1 VGQPAEALS
10 WDFAC
15 PDWADRLRQGK
26 SLLPPLPLNDN
37 EAQRAVDIFNNL
49 RLPDVPGQPLLAEAA
64 GEWGRDIVRAIFGSL
79 VNGVRHV
86 REVMAMVPKKNAKT
100 TNGAAIALTALLMNE
115 RPRGEFVLVGPTQ
128 EIADTA
134 FQQASGMIDA
144 DPFLKQRFHVQEHN
158 KTIFDRVN
166 KARLK
171 IKTFDM
177 KVATGSKP
185 VMVLIDELHLMGA
198 ISFAAR
204 VIAQLRG
211 GMIANPEAFLVIIT
225 TQSDLAPAGAFKT
238 ELDYARAVRD
248 GRIKN
253 GRILPLLYE
262 FPEAMQIGKEKS
274 WQDPRNWPMVLPN
287 LGRSLTLERLIEEY
301 HAAVD
306 KGPAEERLWASQHL
320 NVQIGLALHTD
331 RWRGADHW
339 EAAGV
344 PKIRTLAAMLARC
357 EVAVVGIDGG
367 GLDDLTGVCVLGR
380 DKRSKAWLYWNR
392 AFAHRK
398 VLKLRQEIAPALE
411 DFANDNDLMFWG
423 DADAVADVAT
433 MLDDDGD
440 DASAN
445 AAAMA
450 ARERS
455 DADIFAIVAICQQ
468 VRDSGLLPEHNGI
481 GVDPAAIGA
490 LLDALV
496 EAQFTLSDG
505 GGKGVV
511 TAVSQSTTNLFS
523 AINTMER
530 KLEAGTAAHG
540 GTRLMAWC
548 VSNAKAELRGNAVH
562 ITKAAAGK
570 AKIDPLVASFVATKL
585 MERNPEAHA
594 VDIDGFLATGAM
606 FA

>member
-1 VGQPAEALS
+1 MGQPAEALKWNFS
-10 WDFAC
+10 C
-15 PDWADRLRQGK
+15 PDWVERLRNGQ

-37 EAQRAVDIFNNL
+37 EANRAVGIFNNL
-49 RLPDVPGQPLLAEAA
+49 RLPDVPGQPLLADAA
-64 GEWGRDIVRAIFGSL
+64 GEWGRDIVRAIFGSM

-144 DPFLKQRFHVQEHN
+144 DPYLKQRFHVQEHL
-158 KTIFDRVN
+158 KTIFDRVL
-166 KARLK
+166 KAKLK

-198 ISFAAR
+198 ISFASR

-225 TQSDLAPAGAFKT
+225 TQSDVAPAGAFKT
-238 ELDYARAVRD
+238 ELDYARGVRD
-248 GRIKN
+248 GRIAK
-253 GRILPLLYE
+253 GRMLPLLYE
-262 FPEAMQIGKEKS
+262 FPESMQVSKDKA

-287 LGRSLTLERLIEEY
+287 LGRSLTIERLVEEY
-301 HAAVD
+301 QAAVE
-306 KGPAEERLWASQHL
+306 KGAAEERLWASQHL
-320 NVQIGLALHTD
+320 NVQIGLALHTE
-331 RWRGADHW
+331 RWRGADFW
-339 EAAGV
+339 EGAGV
-344 PKIRTLAAMLARC
+344 TKIRELSAMLARC
-357 EVAVVGIDGG
+357 EVAVIGIDGG
-367 GLDDLTGVCVLGR
+367 GLDDLTGICVLGR
-380 DKRSKAWLYWNR
+380 DKRSKASLYWQK

-398 VLKLRQEIAPALE
+398 VLKLRQEIAPVLE
-411 DFANDNDLMFWG
+411 DFANDNDLVFWG
-423 DADAVADVAT
+423 DADAVADVSS
-433 MLDDDGD
+433 MLTDEADDE
-440 DASAN
+440 AV
-445 AAAMA
+445 AAAA
-450 ARERS
+450 REARERS
-455 DADIFAIVAICQQ
+455 DADIYAMVAICEQ
-468 VRDSGLLPEHNGI
+468 VRDTGLLPEENGI
-481 GVDPAAIGA
+481 GVDPAAIGS

-496 EAQFTLSDG
+496 DAEFTLSDG
-505 GGKGVV
+505 SGKGMV

-548 VSNAKAELRGNAVH
+548 VSNAKAEQRGNAVH
-562 ITKAAAGK
+562 ITKQAAGK

-585 MERNPEAHA
+585 MERNPVAKPKSVYA
-594 VDIDGFLATGAM
+594 SRGLIRV
-606 FA
+606 

>member
-1 VGQPAEALS
+1 M
-10 WDFAC
+10 
-15 PDWADRLRQGK
+15 RQGK

-37 EAQRAVDIFNNL
+37 EAARAVGIFNNL
-49 RLPDVPGQPLLAEAA
+49 RLPDVPGQPLLADAA
-64 GEWGRDIVRAIFGSL
+64 GEWGRDIVRAIFGSM
-79 VNGVRHV
+79 VDGVRHV

-158 KTIFDRVN
+158 KTIFDRVQ
-166 KARLK
+166 KSRLK

-225 TQSDLAPAGAFKT
+225 TQSDVQPAGAFKT
-238 ELDYARAVRD
+238 ELDYARGVRD

-262 FPEAMQIGKEKS
+262 FPEAMQIGKEKA

-287 LGRSLTLERLIEEY
+287 LGLSLTLERLVEEY
-301 HAAVD
+301 RAAVE

-344 PKIRTLAAMLARC
+344 KKIRSLSAMLARC

-380 DKRSKAWLYWNR
+380 DRRSKAWLYWHR

-398 VLKLRQEIAPALE
+398 VLKLRQEIAPVLQ
-411 DFANDNDLMFWG
+411 DFANDNDLLFWG
-423 DADAVADVAT
+423 DADAVADVSA
-433 MLDDDGD
+433 MLSDADDD
-440 DASAN
+440 
-445 AAAMA
+445 AAAEA
-450 ARERS
+450 AAAKARERS
-455 DADIFAIVAICQQ
+455 DADIFAIIAICEK
-468 VRDSGLLPEHNGI
+468 VRDSGLLPEENGI

-496 EAQFTLSDG
+496 EAKFTLSDG
-505 GGKGVV
+505 DGKGMV

-585 MERNPEAHA
+585 MERNPVAKSKSFWEAA
-594 VDIDGFLATGAM
+594 A
-606 FA
+606 